1 MTPLWTAQEA
11 QDATGGTGPTDWS
24 ATGVSI
30 DTRELQQGDL
40 FVALKD
46 VRDGHDFVAQALAAG
61 AAAALVTHR
70 PKGVAED
77 APLLIVEDVLS
88 GLEALGR
95 AARARMHGKVIA
107 VTGSV
112 GKTGTKDML
121 RAVLGAVGHVHAAER
136 SFNNHWGVPLTLARM
151 PREADFAVI
160 EIGMNAPGEI
170 GPLSRI
176 TRPHVGVLTTVA
188 AVHAAAFTDV
198 RGIAREKADIV
209 AGLELDGAVVLN
221 RDDATY
227 RILRRKALRAGARVV
242 PFGGAGRPPFLL
254 LSTRL
259 RGATTCAVARVH
271 GDRLLFKLGTPGRHL
286 AMNAMAVLA
295 AVEAVGADVAQAAM
309 ALGQWRAPDGRGARW
324 RIGRGHASIDGSVLL
339 IDDAYN
345 ANPTSMA
352 AALEVL
358 EAATPKN
365 GIGRVAKGRRVA
377 FLTDMLELG
386 PEAEAHHAALAD
398 LPMIQ
403 KIDRIHCAGPLMR
416 ALHEALPHSKRG
428 EWYEDAEA
436 LAKRAGRLLDAGDVA
451 LVKGSKGS
459 RAARIVDAILKLGHA
474 VPAQSS
480 AEDEDA

>member
-11 QDATGGTGPTDWS
+11 QQATGGTGPQAWS

-30 DTRELQQGDL
+30 DTRELQSGDL

-46 VRDGHDFVAQALAAG
+46 VRDGHEFVAQALAAG
-61 AAAALVTHR
+61 AAAALVSHR
-70 PKGVAED
+70 PEGVAED
-77 APLLIVEDVLS
+77 APLLIVPDVLKA
-88 GLEALGR
+88 LEELGI

-121 RAVLGAVGHVHAAER
+121 RSVLGEVGIVHAAER

-151 PREADFAVI
+151 PRETDFAVI

-170 GPLSRI
+170 APLSRLA
-176 TRPHVGVLTTVA
+176 RPHVAIVTTVA

-198 RGIAREKADIV
+198 RGIAREKASIV
-209 AGLELDGAVVLN
+209 AGLEPGGTAILN

-227 RILRRKALRAGARVV
+227 RTVRRRAERAGASIVT
-242 PFGGAGRPPFLL
+242 FGGAGRPMFRLI
-254 LSTRL
+254 STRL
-259 RGATTCAVARVH
+259 RGATTCAIARVR

-309 ALGQWRAPDGRGARW
+309 RLGRWSAPDGRGARW
-324 RIGRGHASIDGSVLL
+324 RIRLGQAAIDGSLLL

-352 AALEVL
+352 AAFDVL
-358 EAATPKN
+358 DAAEPKN

-386 PEAEAHHAALAD
+386 PDAERHHAALAD
-398 LPMIQ
+398 LRAIER
-403 KIDRIHCAGPLMR
+403 IDRIHCAGPLMR
-416 ALHEALPHSKRG
+416 ALHKALPPARRG
-428 EWYEDAEA
+428 EWYATADE
-436 LAKRAGRLLDAGDVA
+436 LAARAGRLLDAGDVA

-459 RAARIVDAILKLGHA
+459 RASRVVDAVLKLGQA
-474 VPAQSS
+474 VPAQST
-480 AEDEDA
+480 EDEDA